1 MDNLFL
7 LAATL
12 VVITVAVLAHSR
24 PRLSIAVVVLLAAG
38 GTAVTFVTDSL
49 PSLGIDLKGGVSVV
63 LQPTETVSGESLDVA
78 VDIIRAR
85 VDSIG
90 VAEPDIRRQGG
101 DIIVELPGVKDG
113 ERALELVGRPGFVAL
128 RPVLGTL
135 AELPEVEGQD
145 TPELGVDD
153 ESGSGFYPGLPD
165 DPAIYLLAPS
175 QTRGDVFSNDAQADI
190 VTGEWSVSVSLNEG
204 EGTTEWNRLASECFY
219 RQETCPTGQLAI
231 VMDGVVQSA
240 PTVQEPNFAGGSVQ
254 ITGAFREQ
262 DARDLARI
270 LQFGSVNIAFDTPEV
285 NTVSA
290 SLGEDSVDAV
300 LISGAVGVVAVSLL
314 LLVYY
319 GLGALLAISA
329 LALTGGMLWTIICL
343 ISRTSGLALT
353 LAGCAGVIV
362 SVGLSVDSQ
371 VVLFERLKD
380 DVVAGKPLK
389 SSARRAVETSWRTI
403 LIANTTSLI
412 GAGILWWLT
421 VGTVRGFAF
430 FLGLSILCSL
440 TVQHYFM
447 RPAVLLVAGSAR
459 LQGARVLGVRPPGA
473 GRSAVRDGGGEP

>member
-1 MDNLFL
+1 MENLFL
-7 LAATL
+7 LAATIA
-12 VVITVAVLAHSR
+12 VITVGVAAHSR
-24 PRLSIAVVVLLAAG
+24 HRFSIAVVILVSVG
-38 GTAVTFVTDSL
+38 GTAATFLTDTL

-63 LQPTETVSGESLDVA
+63 LEPTEQVSGEALDVA
-78 VDIIRAR
+78 VEIIRAR

-101 DIIVELPGVKDG
+101 DIVVELPGVKDG
-113 ERALELVGRPGFVAL
+113 ERALALVGRPGFVAL
-128 RPVLGTL
+128 RPVLGVL
-135 AELPEVEGQD
+135 AELPEIEGQD
-145 TPELGVDD
+145 PPQLGVDD
-153 ESGSGFYPGLPD
+153 ANGEGFYPGLAD
-165 DPAIYLLAPS
+165 DPVIYLLAAS

-190 VTGEWSVSVSLNEG
+190 ITGEWAVTVSLTEG
-204 EGTTEWNRLASECFY
+204 EGTDQWNRLASECFY
-219 RQETCPTGQLAI
+219 RQATCPTGQLAI

-254 ITGAFREQ
+254 ITGAFREA

-290 SLGEDSVDAV
+290 SLGGDSVDAV
-300 LISGAVGVVAVSLL
+300 VLSAAVGIAFVALFL
-314 LLVYY
+314 FVYY
-319 GLGALLAISA
+319 GLGAALAIGA
-329 LALTGGMLWTIICL
+329 LALTGGLLWSIISL
-343 ISRTSGLALT
+343 VSGASGLALT
-353 LAGCAGVIV
+353 LAGCAGMIV

-380 DVVAGKPLK
+380 DIVAGKPLR
-389 SSARRAVETSWRTI
+389 SSGRRAVETSWRTI

-440 TVQHYFM
+440 VVYHYFT
-447 RPAVLLVAGSAR
+447 RPVVLLATRSAR
-459 LQGARVLGVRPPGA
+459 LGGRRILGVTPA
-473 GRSAVRDGGGEP
+473 SSATEVPQ